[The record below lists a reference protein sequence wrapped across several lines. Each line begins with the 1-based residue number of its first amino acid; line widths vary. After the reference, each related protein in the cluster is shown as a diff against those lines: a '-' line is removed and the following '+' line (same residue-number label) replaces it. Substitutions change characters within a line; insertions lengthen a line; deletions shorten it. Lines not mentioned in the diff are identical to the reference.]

1 MFFCVFFYQSV
12 PIRAEKSKHVNEKTI
27 TVKSDLRLFFI
38 KKDLHDILPRLVR
51 LQLKIKVLQ
60 YYTV

>member
-1 MFFCVFFYQSV
+1 MWNRNKNNCKKNKQN
-12 PIRAEKSKHVNEKTI
+12 KHRIWPE
-27 TVKSDLRLFFI
+27 TVFI

-60 YYTV
+60 YHTV

>member
-1 MFFCVFFYQSV
+1 MCNRNKKTAKTKKQ
-12 PIRAEKSKHVNEKTI
+12 KKQKQNKHRLWPE
-27 TVKSDLRLFFI
+27 TVFI

>member
-1 MFFCVFFYQSV
+1 MTKTKTEQN
-12 PIRAEKSKHVNEKTI
+12 KHQILPE
-27 TVKSDLRLFFI
+27 TVFI